1 MEGTAPHVPS
11 APDPEEFQRL
21 AVTRRSVRVYEER
34 EVPRDLTRALV
45 DLAGRAPSNFNRQPW
60 RFVVAD
66 TPAWCAAV
74 NGLIRRAVERVEK
87 SDTTGDLFH
96 VLNHVKT
103 WLYPLE
109 TSPVLVL
116 AFYKPSPE
124 HLDEQLS
131 SILEGGGVAHYNPNL
146 LSLGMAI
153 QNLLLAAH
161 ARGLSACMHSGPLP
175 FLRGEV
181 NRLLRLPPQLQLA
194 GLISLGYPAET
205 PKAPAH
211 RDLERIVTFLEG
223 PVHDDWRAAHA
234 PPPLMERAE
243 RPQRAERRPAGFP

>member
-1 MEGTAPHVPS
+1 MWSVMDRVAPS
-11 APDPEEFQRL
+11 APAPSDPAVFQRL
-21 AVTRRSVRVYEER
+21 AVTRRSVRVYERR
-34 EVPRDLTRALV
+34 EVARELTRALM

-66 TPAWCAAV
+66 TPAWCDAV
-74 NGLIRRAVERVEK
+74 NGLIRRAVERVEQ
-87 SDTTGDLFH
+87 SDTAGELFH

-124 HLDEQLS
+124 YLDEQLS
-131 SILEGGGVAHYNPNL
+131 SILESGGVAHYNPNL

-161 ARGLSACMHSGPLP
+161 ALGLSACMHSGPLP
-175 FLRGEV
+175 FLRGQI

-205 PKAPAH
+205 PKVPAH
-211 RDLERIVTFLEG
+211 RDLDRTVTFLEG
-223 PVHDDWRAAHA
+223 PVHDEWGAAHA
-234 PPPLMERAE
+234 PTDGE
-243 RPQRAERRPAGFP
+243 

>member
-1 MEGTAPHVPS
+1 MDRVAPPAPS
-11 APDPEEFQRL
+11 DPRVFQRL
-21 AVTRRSVRVYEER
+21 AVTRRSVRVYETR
-34 EVPRDLTRALV
+34 EVTRELTRELM

-74 NGLIRRAVERVEK
+74 NGLIRRAVERVERR
-87 SDTTGDLFH
+87 DTAGELFH

-109 TSPVLVL
+109 TSTVLVL

-124 HLDEQLS
+124 HLDEQMA
-131 SILEGGGVAHYNPNL
+131 SILESGGVAHYNPNL

-161 ARGLSACMHSGPLP
+161 AHGLSACMHSGPLP
-175 FLRGEV
+175 FLRGRI

-205 PKAPAH
+205 PKVPPH
-211 RDLERIVTFLEG
+211 RDLDRMVTFLEG
-223 PVHDDWRAAHA
+223 PVHDEWRVARE
-234 PPPLMERAE
+234 PTEGE
-243 RPQRAERRPAGFP
+243 

>member
-1 MEGTAPHVPS
+1 MEGRTPFAAVP
-11 APDPEEFQRL
+11 PDAAAFQQL
-21 AVTRRSVRVYEER
+21 TSTRRSVRVYEER
-34 EVPRDLTRALV
+34 PVPRELTRALL
-45 DLAGRAPSNFNRQPW
+45 DLASRAPSNFNRQPW

-66 TPAWCAAV
+66 TPAWCDAV
-74 NGLIRRAVERVEK
+74 NRLIRRAVERVEQ
-87 SDTTGDLFH
+87 SDTSDELFH

-109 TSPVLVL
+109 TSAVLVL

-131 SILEGGGVAHYNPNL
+131 TILESGGVAHYNPNL

-161 ARGLSACMHSGPLP
+161 AHGLSACMHSGPLP
-175 FLRGEV
+175 FLRGQI

-194 GLISLGYPAET
+194 GLISLGYPAEI
-205 PKAPAH
+205 PKVPAR
-211 RDLERIVTFLEG
+211 RDLDRMVTFLDG
-223 PVHDDWRAAHA
+223 PVHDEWRTAHGT
-234 PPPLMERAE
+234 
-243 RPQRAERRPAGFP
+243 AGDE

>member
-1 MEGTAPHVPS
+1 MFRTAPSSLVGLTATAVSPS
-11 APDPEEFQRL
+11 DAAAFQWL
-21 AVTRRSVRVYEER
+21 AATRRSVRVYERR
-34 EVPRDLTRALV
+34 EVARELTRALL

-66 TPAWCAAV
+66 TPAWCDAV
-74 NGLIRRAVERVEK
+74 NGLIRRAVERVERR
-87 SDTTGDLFH
+87 DTAGELFH

-124 HLDEQLS
+124 YLDEQLS
-131 SILEGGGVAHYNPNL
+131 SILESGGVAHYNPNL

-153 QNLLLAAH
+153 ENLLLAAH
-161 ARGLSACMHSGPLP
+161 AHGLSACMHSGPLP
-175 FLRGEV
+175 FLRGQI
-181 NRLLRLPPQLQLA
+181 NRLLHLPPRLQLA

-205 PKAPAH
+205 PKVPAH
-211 RDLERIVTFLEG
+211 RDLDRTVTFLEG
-223 PVHDDWRAAHA
+223 PVHDEWRGAHA
-234 PPPLMERAE
+234 PPDGE
-243 RPQRAERRPAGFP
+243 

>member
-1 MEGTAPHVPS
+1 VWSVMDRVAPS
-11 APDPEEFQRL
+11 APTPSDSAVFQRL
-21 AVTRRSVRVYEER
+21 AATRRSVRVYERR
-34 EVPRDLTRALV
+34 EVARELTRALM

-66 TPAWCAAV
+66 TPAWCDAV
-74 NGLIRRAVERVEK
+74 NGLIRRAVERVEE
-87 SDTTGDLFH
+87 SDTAGELFH

-124 HLDEQLS
+124 YLDEQLS
-131 SILEGGGVAHYNPNL
+131 SILESGGVAHYNPNL

-161 ARGLSACMHSGPLP
+161 ALGLSACMHSGPLP
-175 FLRGEV
+175 FLRGQI

-205 PKAPAH
+205 PKVPAH
-211 RDLERIVTFLEG
+211 RDLDRTVTFLEE
-223 PVHDDWRAAHA
+223 PVHDEWRAAHA
-234 PPPLMERAE
+234 PTDGE
-243 RPQRAERRPAGFP
+243 

>member
-1 MEGTAPHVPS
+1 MWLLMGRVALPS
-11 APDPEEFQRL
+11 PSDPGMFQRL
-21 AVTRRSVRVYEER
+21 AVTRRSVRVYETR
-34 EVPRDLTRALV
+34 EVARELTRELV
-45 DLAGRAPSNFNRQPW
+45 DLASRAPSNFNRQPW

-74 NGLIRRAVERVEK
+74 NGLIRRAVERVERR
-87 SDTTGDLFH
+87 DTAGELFH

-109 TSPVLVL
+109 TSTVLVL

-124 HLDEQLS
+124 YLDEQLS
-131 SILEGGGVAHYNPNL
+131 SILESGGVAHYNPNL

-161 ARGLSACMHSGPLP
+161 AHGLSACMHSGPLP
-175 FLRGEV
+175 FLRGRI

-205 PKAPAH
+205 PKVPAH
-211 RDLERIVTFLEG
+211 RDLDRMVTFLDG
-223 PVHDDWRAAHA
+223 PVHDEWGVAHE
-234 PPPLMERAE
+234 PTEGE
-243 RPQRAERRPAGFP
+243 

>member
-1 MEGTAPHVPS
+1 MDRVAPPAVSPS
-11 APDPEEFQRL
+11 EQAVFQWL
-21 AVTRRSVRVYEER
+21 AVTRRSVRVYERR
-34 EVPRDLTRALV
+34 EVARELTRALV

-66 TPAWCAAV
+66 TPAWCDAV
-74 NGLIRRAVERVEK
+74 NGLIRRAVERVEQ
-87 SDTTGDLFH
+87 SDTGDELFH
-96 VLNHVKT
+96 VLSHVKT

-124 HLDEQLS
+124 YLDEQLS
-131 SILEGGGVAHYNPNL
+131 TILESGGVTHYNPNL

-161 ARGLSACMHSGPLP
+161 AHGLSACMHSGPLP
-175 FLRGEV
+175 FLRGQI

-205 PKAPAH
+205 PKVPAH
-211 RDLERIVTFLEG
+211 RDLDRTTTFLEG
-223 PVHDDWRAAHA
+223 PVHDEWRAVHA
-234 PPPLMERAE
+234 PTEGE
-243 RPQRAERRPAGFP
+243 

>member
-1 MEGTAPHVPS
+1 M
-11 APDPEEFQRL
+11 FQRL

-34 EVPRDLTRALV
+34 KVARELTRELI

-74 NGLIRRAVERVEK
+74 NALIRRAVERVERA
-87 SDTTGDLFH
+87 DTAGDLFH

-109 TSPVLVL
+109 TSAVLVL

-131 SILEGGGVAHYNPNL
+131 SILESGEVAHYNPNL

-161 ARGLSACMHSGPLP
+161 AHGLSACMHSGPLP
-175 FLRGEV
+175 FLRGQI

-205 PKAPAH
+205 PKVPAH
-211 RDLERIVTFLEG
+211 RDLDRTVTFLDG
-223 PVHDDWRAAHA
+223 PVQDEWDAAHA
-234 PPPLMERAE
+234 PAE
-243 RPQRAERRPAGFP
+243 GD